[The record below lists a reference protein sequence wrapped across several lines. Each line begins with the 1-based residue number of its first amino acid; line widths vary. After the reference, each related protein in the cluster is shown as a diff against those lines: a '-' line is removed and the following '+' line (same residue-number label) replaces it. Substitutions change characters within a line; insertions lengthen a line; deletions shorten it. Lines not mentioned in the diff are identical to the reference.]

1 MYPSRQA
8 KAETFVNLFS
18 EVISS
23 ITSPCSIVVSV
34 LDCGLVLGLNAIIVV
49 WDFSALASSYPELRM
64 L

>member
-8 KAETFVNLFS
+8 KAETFVHLFS

-34 LDCGLVLGLNAIIVV
+34 LDCRSVLGLNAIIVV
-49 WDFSALASSYPELRM
+49 WDFSALVSSYPELRM